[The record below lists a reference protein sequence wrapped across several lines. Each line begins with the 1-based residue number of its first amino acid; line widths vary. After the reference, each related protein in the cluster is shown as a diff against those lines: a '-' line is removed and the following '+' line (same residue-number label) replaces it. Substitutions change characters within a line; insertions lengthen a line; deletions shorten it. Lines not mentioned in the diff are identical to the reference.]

1 MIPLGKVSVFAAS
14 SWGGFFLEQRMAKLY
29 AEIAKME
36 AQDDGTVK
44 VWGYASSE
52 AVDSDGEIIAA
63 EAMKAAIPDYM
74 KFGAVR
80 EMHGSNAAGTA
91 IEINVENDGR
101 TFFGAHI
108 VDPVA
113 VTKVKTGVYKGF
125 SIGGSVTARDEL
137 NKSQITGLKLTEI
150 SLVDRPANPDAV
162 FTCYKADKPKDEE
175 EADKDDKPSDK
186 SAEEKGDKPKD
197 GDKEPEAE
205 EKDGKDDKK
214 DDEEEDDKK
223 DEAEKSASVNL
234 SESEIAILKAVLAK
248 AEKPKDEPVAK
259 SMWQVKSLADVLMS
273 LEWLI
278 SDASYDGV
286 DEAVIAQIKESAGK
300 LAESLKALT
309 VSEADK
315 LVDGLAAKADKSDD
329 LAKAE
334 SVDELAK
341 AQDALKKSNDALAK
355 AQAEIESLK
364 KQAAPPKGSTKAISK
379 AEDNGED
386 PLNGFEPIV
395 KNDGSLDDVA
405 TLVKAA
411 QAGRL

>member
-1 MIPLGKVSVFAAS
+1 
-14 SWGGFFLEQRMAKLY
+14 MAKLY
-29 AEIAKME
+29 AEISKME

-91 IEINVENDGR
+91 IEINVEDDGR

-162 FTCYKADKPKDEE
+162 FTCYKADKPKDDEE
-175 EADKDDKPSDK
+175 TADKDDEPVDK
-186 SAEEKGDKPKD
+186 TDETPADDTEKAD
-197 GDKEPEAE
+197 G
-205 EKDGKDDKK
+205 DKK
-214 DDEEEDDKK
+214 DDKEDDKK

-273 LEWLI
+273 LKWLI
-278 SDASYDGV
+278 EDAAYDNI
-286 DEAVIAQIKESAGK
+286 DEAVIAQIKESAGS

-309 VSEADK
+309 VSEADR

-341 AQDALKKSNDALAK
+341 AQDALTKSNKALAE
-355 AQAEIESLK
+355 AQAEIENLK
-364 KQAAPPKGSTKAISK
+364 KQAAPPKGSAKAISK

-386 PLNGFEPIV
+386 PLKGFQPIV

>member
-1 MIPLGKVSVFAAS
+1 
-14 SWGGFFLEQRMAKLY
+14 MAKLY

-52 AVDSDGEIIAA
+52 AVDSDGEVIAA

-91 IEINVENDGR
+91 IEINVEDDGR

-175 EADKDDKPSDK
+175 ETAN
-186 SAEEKGDKPKD
+186 
-197 GDKEPEAE
+197 
-205 EKDGKDDKK
+205 K
-214 DDEEEDDKK
+214 DDEPAEKTDETPADDAEKADDKK

-234 SESEIAILKAVLAK
+234 SESEITILKAVLAK

-259 SMWQVKSLADVLMS
+259 SMYQVKSLADVLWS
-273 LEWLI
+273 LKWLI
-278 SDASYDGV
+278 EDAAYDNI
-286 DEAVIAQIKESAGK
+286 DEAVIAQIKESAGS

-309 VSEADK
+309 ISEADK

-364 KQAAPPKGSTKAISK
+364 KQAAPPKGSTKAIGK

-386 PLNGFEPIV
+386 PLKGFQPIV

>member
-1 MIPLGKVSVFAAS
+1 
-14 SWGGFFLEQRMAKLY
+14 MAKLY

-52 AVDSDGEIIAA
+52 AVDSDGEVIAA

-91 IEINVENDGR
+91 IEINVEDDGR

-162 FTCYKADKPKDEE
+162 FTCFKADKPKDEE
-175 EADKDDKPSDK
+175 ETANKDDEPADK
-186 SAEEKGDKPKD
+186 SAEDKDDKPKD
-197 GDKEPEAE
+197 GDKEPKAE
-205 EKDGKDDKK
+205 DKDDK
-214 DDEEEDDKK
+214 DDSKK
-223 DEAEKSASVNL
+223 DEAEKSVSVNL
-234 SESEIAILKAVLAK
+234 SESEIAISKAVLAK
-248 AEKPKDEPVAK
+248 AEKQKDEPIAK
-259 SMWQVKSLADVLMS
+259 SMWQVKSLADVLVS
-273 LEWLI
+273 LKWLVE
-278 SDASYDGV
+278 DAIYDDV
-286 DEAVIAQIKESAGK
+286 DAAVIAQIKESAGS

-309 VSEADK
+309 IIEADK

-334 SVDELAK
+334 SVDELAKAEPVDELAK

-364 KQAAPPKGSTKAISK
+364 KQAAPPKGSTKAIGK

-386 PLNGFEPIV
+386 PLNGFQPIV

-405 TLVKAA
+405 TLIKAA
-411 QAGRL
+411 QTGRL

>member
-1 MIPLGKVSVFAAS
+1 
-14 SWGGFFLEQRMAKLY
+14 MAKLY

-91 IEINVENDGR
+91 IEINVEDDGR

-162 FTCYKADKPKDEE
+162 FTCFKADKSKDEE
-175 EADKDDKPSDK
+175 EAADKDDKPSDK
-186 SAEEKGDKPKD
+186 SAEEEGDKPKD

-205 EKDGKDDKK
+205 DKGGKDDKK
-214 DDEEEDDKK
+214 DDKE
-223 DEAEKSASVNL
+223 DEAEKSASVDL
-234 SESEIAILKAVLAK
+234 SEAEIAILKAVLARF
-248 AEKPKDEPVAK
+248 EK
-259 SMWQVKSLADVLMS
+259 S
-273 LEWLI
+273 
-278 SDASYDGV
+278 
-286 DEAVIAQIKESAGK
+286 AV
-300 LAESLKALT
+300 
-309 VSEADK
+309 
-315 LVDGLAAKADKSDD
+315 SDD

-334 SVDELAK
+334 LADELAK
-341 AQDALKKSNDALAK
+341 SQDALKKSNDALAK

-364 KQAAPPKGSTKAISK
+364 KQAAPPKGSAKAISK

-386 PLNGFEPIV
+386 PLKGFKPIV

-405 TLVKAA
+405 TLIKAK
-411 QAGRL
+411 QTGRL

>member
-1 MIPLGKVSVFAAS
+1 
-14 SWGGFFLEQRMAKLY
+14 MAKLY

-91 IEINVENDGR
+91 IEINVEDDGR

-162 FTCYKADKPKDEE
+162 FTCYKADKPKAEE

-186 SAEEKGDKPKD
+186 SAEEEDDKPKD
-197 GDKEPEAE
+197 GDKEPKAE
-205 EKDGKDDKK
+205 DKGDKEDDKDDK
-214 DDEEEDDKK
+214 E

-248 AEKPKDEPVAK
+248 AEKQEAAAKADEPVDESVSK
-259 SMWQVKSLADVLMS
+259 S
-273 LEWLI
+273 
-278 SDASYDGV
+278 
-286 DEAVIAQIKESAGK
+286 
-300 LAESLKALT
+300 
-309 VSEADK
+309 
-315 LVDGLAAKADKSDD
+315 DKSDD

-386 PLNGFEPIV
+386 PLKGFEPIV

-411 QAGRL
+411 QTGRL

>member
-1 MIPLGKVSVFAAS
+1 
-14 SWGGFFLEQRMAKLY
+14 MAKLY

-91 IEINVENDGR
+91 IEINVEDDGR

-162 FTCYKADKPKDEE
+162 FTCFKADKPKDEE
-175 EADKDDKPSDK
+175 GADKDEDDKPSDK
-186 SAEEKGDKPKD
+186 SAEAEDDKPKD
-197 GDKEPEAE
+197 GDKKPEAE
-205 EKDGKDDKK
+205 DKDDK
-214 DDEEEDDKK
+214 DDDKEDDKE

-248 AEKPKDEPVAK
+248 AENPKDEPVAK
-259 SMWQVKSLADVLMS
+259 SMWQVKSLADVLTS
-273 LEWLI
+273 LKWLI
-278 SDASYDGV
+278 EDAAYDNI
-286 DEAVIAQIKESAGK
+286 DEAIIAQIKESAGS

-386 PLNGFEPIV
+386 PLKGFEPIV

-411 QAGRL
+411 QTGRL

>member
-1 MIPLGKVSVFAAS
+1 
-14 SWGGFFLEQRMAKLY
+14 MAKLY

-91 IEINVENDGR
+91 IEINVEDDGR

-162 FTCYKADKPKDEE
+162 FTCFKADKPKDEE
-175 EADKDDKPSDK
+175 EAADKDDKPSDK
-186 SAEEKGDKPKD
+186 SAEEEGDKPKE
-197 GDKEPEAE
+197 GDKEPEDE
-205 EKDGKDDKK
+205 DKDGKDDK
-214 DDEEEDDKK
+214 DDDKE
-223 DEAEKSASVNL
+223 DETEKSARVDL
-234 SESEIAILKAVLAK
+234 SEAEIAILKAVLARF
-248 AEKPKDEPVAK
+248 EKSA
-259 SMWQVKSLADVLMS
+259 A
-273 LEWLI
+273 
-278 SDASYDGV
+278 SDG
-286 DEAVIAQIKESAGK
+286 
-300 LAESLKALT
+300 
-309 VSEADK
+309 
-315 LVDGLAAKADKSDD
+315 

-334 SVDELAK
+334 SADELAK

-355 AQAEIESLK
+355 AQAELESLK
-364 KQAAPPKGSTKAISK
+364 KQAAPPKGSAKAISK
-379 AEDNGED
+379 TEDNGED
-386 PLNGFEPIV
+386 PLKGFQPIV

>member
-1 MIPLGKVSVFAAS
+1 
-14 SWGGFFLEQRMAKLY
+14 MAKLY

-91 IEINVENDGR
+91 IEINVEDDGR

-175 EADKDDKPSDK
+175 EAEKEEDDKPSDK
-186 SAEEKGDKPKD
+186 SAEDEDDKPKD
-197 GDKEPEAE
+197 GDKKPEAE
-205 EKDGKDDKK
+205 DKDGKDDK
-214 DDEEEDDKK
+214 DDGKE

-234 SESEIAILKAVLAK
+234 SESEISILKAVLAK
-248 AEKPKDEPVAK
+248 AEKQEAVTK
-259 SMWQVKSLADVLMS
+259 AD
-273 LEWLI
+273 
-278 SDASYDGV
+278 DPV
-286 DEAVIAQIKESAGK
+286 DES
-300 LAESLKALT
+300 
-309 VSEADK
+309 VSK
-315 LVDGLAAKADKSDD
+315 SDKSDD

-334 SVDELAK
+334 MADELAK

-386 PLNGFEPIV
+386 PLKGFEPIV

-405 TLVKAA
+405 TLIKAA
-411 QAGRL
+411 QTGCL

>member
-1 MIPLGKVSVFAAS
+1 
-14 SWGGFFLEQRMAKLY
+14 MAKLY

-91 IEINVENDGR
+91 IEINVEDDGR

-162 FTCYKADKPKDEE
+162 FTCFKADKPKDEE
-175 EADKDDKPSDK
+175 AEKGEEDKPSDK
-186 SAEEKGDKPKD
+186 PAEEEADKPKD
-197 GDKEPEAE
+197 GDKEPEVE
-205 EKDGKDDKK
+205 DKDDKGDKDDKK
-214 DDEEEDDKK
+214 DDKED
-223 DEAEKSASVNL
+223 ETEKSASVEL
-234 SESEIAILKAVLAK
+234 SESEIAILKTVLAK
-248 AEKPKDEPVAK
+248 AEK
-259 SMWQVKSLADVLMS
+259 L
-273 LEWLI
+273 
-278 SDASYDGV
+278 
-286 DEAVIAQIKESAGK
+286 
-300 LAESLKALT
+300 
-309 VSEADK
+309 
-315 LVDGLAAKADKSDD
+315 KADKSDD

-386 PLNGFEPIV
+386 PLNGFQPIV

>member
-1 MIPLGKVSVFAAS
+1 
-14 SWGGFFLEQRMAKLY
+14 MAKLY

-91 IEINVENDGR
+91 IEINVEDDGR

-162 FTCYKADKPKDEE
+162 FTCFKADKPKDEE
-175 EADKDDKPSDK
+175 EADK
-186 SAEEKGDKPKD
+186 E
-197 GDKEPEAE
+197 EAE
-205 EKDGKDDKK
+205 KPTDKADETPADDAEKADGKADGKKDDKE
-214 DDEEEDDKK
+214 DET
-223 DEAEKSASVNL
+223 EKSASVEL

-248 AEKPKDEPVAK
+248 AEKPKDEPIAK
-259 SMWQVKSLADVLMS
+259 SMWQVKSLSDVLMS
-273 LEWLI
+273 LKWLI
-278 SDASYDGV
+278 NDAGYDGV
-286 DEAVIAQIKESAGK
+286 DEAVIAQIKESAGS

-315 LVDGLAAKADKSDD
+315 LVDGLSAKADKSDD

-386 PLNGFEPIV
+386 PLNGFQPIV

-411 QAGRL
+411 QTGRL

>member
-1 MIPLGKVSVFAAS
+1 
-14 SWGGFFLEQRMAKLY
+14 MAKLY

-91 IEINVENDGR
+91 IEINVEDDGR

-162 FTCYKADKPKDEE
+162 FTCFKADKPKDEE
-175 EADKDDKPSDK
+175 EADKGEDDKKADETPDDD
-186 SAEEKGDKPKD
+186 AEKAD
-197 GDKEPEAE
+197 G
-205 EKDGKDDKK
+205 DKK
-214 DDEEEDDKK
+214 DDKDDKE
-223 DEAEKSASVNL
+223 DETEKSASVNL

-273 LEWLI
+273 LKWLI
-278 SDASYDGV
+278 HDAGYDGT
-286 DEAVIAQIKESAGK
+286 DEDVVAQIKESAAS

-386 PLNGFEPIV
+386 PLKGFEPIV

-405 TLVKAA
+405 TLIKAK
-411 QAGRL
+411 QTGRL

>member
-1 MIPLGKVSVFAAS
+1 
-14 SWGGFFLEQRMAKLY
+14 MAKLY

-91 IEINVENDGR
+91 IEINVEDDGR

-162 FTCYKADKPKDEE
+162 FTCFKADKPKDDE
-175 EADKDDKPSDK
+175 EADKDDKT
-186 SAEEKGDKPKD
+186 EKTDETPANDAGKAD
-197 GDKEPEAE
+197 G
-205 EKDGKDDKK
+205 DKK
-214 DDEEEDDKK
+214 DDKEDDKK
-223 DEAEKSASVNL
+223 DETEKSASVNL

-248 AEKPKDEPVAK
+248 AEKQKDEPVAK
-259 SMWQVKSLADVLMS
+259 SMWQVKSLADVLAS
-273 LEWLI
+273 LKWLI
-278 SDASYDGV
+278 EDAIYDDV
-286 DEAVIAQIKESAGK
+286 DAAVIAQIKESAGS

-334 SVDELAK
+334 SADELAK

-364 KQAAPPKGSTKAISK
+364 KQAAPPKGSAKAIGK
-379 AEDNGED
+379 AEDNGGD
-386 PLNGFEPIV
+386 PLNGFQPIV

-411 QAGRL
+411 QTGRL

>member
-1 MIPLGKVSVFAAS
+1 
-14 SWGGFFLEQRMAKLY
+14 MAKLY

-91 IEINVENDGR
+91 IEINVEDDGR

-162 FTCYKADKPKDEE
+162 FTCFKADKPKDDE
-175 EADKDDKPSDK
+175 EADK
-186 SAEEKGDKPKD
+186 
-197 GDKEPEAE
+197 
-205 EKDGKDDKK
+205 
-214 DDEEEDDKK
+214 EEDDKSTDK
-223 DEAEKSASVNL
+223 ADETPADDAEKADGKKDDKEDEAEKSASVNL

-248 AEKPKDEPVAK
+248 AEKPKDEPVTK
-259 SMWQVKSLADVLMS
+259 SMWQVKSLADVLVS
-273 LEWLI
+273 LKWLI
-278 SDASYDGV
+278 HDAGYDGT
-286 DEAVIAQIKESAGK
+286 DEDVVAQIKESAGS

-315 LVDGLAAKADKSDD
+315 LVDSMAAKTDKSDD
-329 LAKAE
+329 LAKTE

-379 AEDNGED
+379 AEDNDED
-386 PLNGFEPIV
+386 PLKGFEPIV

-405 TLVKAA
+405 TLIKAK
-411 QAGRL
+411 QTGRL

>member
-1 MIPLGKVSVFAAS
+1 
-14 SWGGFFLEQRMAKLY
+14 MAKLY

-52 AVDSDGEIIAA
+52 AVDSDGEVIAA

-91 IEINVENDGR
+91 IEINVEDDGR

-162 FTCYKADKPKDEE
+162 FTCYKADKPKDDE
-175 EADKDDKPSDK
+175 EANKAEDDKPSDK
-186 SAEEKGDKPKD
+186 ADETPADDAEKAD
-197 GDKEPEAE
+197 GNK
-205 EKDGKDDKK
+205 KDDKE
-214 DDEEEDDKK
+214 DEV
-223 DEAEKSASVNL
+223 EKSASVEL

-248 AEKPKDEPVAK
+248 AEKPKDEPIAK

-273 LEWLI
+273 LKWLI
-278 SDASYDGV
+278 NDAGYDGV
-286 DEAVIAQIKESAGK
+286 DEAVIAQIKESAAS

-309 VSEADK
+309 ASEADK
-315 LVDGLAAKADKSDD
+315 LVDGLSAKADKSDD

-386 PLNGFEPIV
+386 PLKGFQPIV

-411 QAGRL
+411 QTGRL

>member
-1 MIPLGKVSVFAAS
+1 
-14 SWGGFFLEQRMAKLY
+14 MAKLY

-52 AVDSDGEIIAA
+52 AVDSDGEVITAQ
-63 EAMKAAIPDYM
+63 AMKAAIPDYM

-91 IEINVENDGR
+91 IEINVEDDGR

-162 FTCYKADKPKDEE
+162 FTCFKADKPKDDEE
-175 EADKDDKPSDK
+175 AADKDDEPADK
-186 SAEEKGDKPKD
+186 TDETPTDDTEKAD
-197 GDKEPEAE
+197 G
-205 EKDGKDDKK
+205 EKVDDK
-214 DDEEEDDKK
+214 EDDKK

-259 SMWQVKSLADVLMS
+259 SMYQVKSLADVLTS
-273 LEWLI
+273 LKWLI
-278 SDASYDGV
+278 EDAAYDNI
-286 DEAVIAQIKESAGK
+286 DETVIAQIKESAGS

-309 VSEADK
+309 ISEADK

-334 SVDELAK
+334 SADELAK

-386 PLNGFEPIV
+386 PLNGFQPIV

-405 TLVKAA
+405 TLIKAA
-411 QAGRL
+411 QTGRL

>member
-1 MIPLGKVSVFAAS
+1 
-14 SWGGFFLEQRMAKLY
+14 MAKLY

-52 AVDSDGEIIAA
+52 AVDSDGEVIAA

-91 IEINVENDGR
+91 IEINVEDDGR

-162 FTCYKADKPKDEE
+162 FTCFKADKPKDGEE
-175 EADKDDKPSDK
+175 AADKDDEPADK
-186 SAEEKGDKPKD
+186 TDETPADDTEKAD
-197 GDKEPEAE
+197 G
-205 EKDGKDDKK
+205 EKVDDK
-214 DDEEEDDKK
+214 EDDKK
-223 DEAEKSASVNL
+223 DETEKSASVNL

-259 SMWQVKSLADVLMS
+259 SMYQVRSLADVLTS
-273 LEWLI
+273 LKWLI
-278 SDASYDGV
+278 DDAAYV
-286 DEAVIAQIKESAGK
+286 DIDETVIAQIKESAGS
-300 LAESLKALT
+300 LAESLKALAA
-309 VSEADK
+309 SEADK

-364 KQAAPPKGSTKAISK
+364 KQAAPPKGSTKAIGK

-386 PLNGFEPIV
+386 PLKGFQPIV

-411 QAGRL
+411 QTGRL

>member
-1 MIPLGKVSVFAAS
+1 
-14 SWGGFFLEQRMAKLY
+14 MAKLY

-52 AVDSDGEIIAA
+52 AVDSDGEIIVA

-91 IEINVENDGR
+91 IEINVEDDGR

-175 EADKDDKPSDK
+175 EANKDEDDKPADKADETPADDAEKADGDKKDDKDDK
-186 SAEEKGDKPKD
+186 
-197 GDKEPEAE
+197 
-205 EKDGKDDKK
+205 
-214 DDEEEDDKK
+214 EDDKK
-223 DEAEKSASVNL
+223 DETEKSASVNL
-234 SESEIAILKAVLAK
+234 SEAEIAILKAVLAK

-259 SMWQVKSLADVLMS
+259 SMWQVKSLADVLTS
-273 LEWLI
+273 LKWLI
-278 SDASYDGV
+278 EDAAYDNI
-286 DEAVIAQIKESAGK
+286 DEAVIAQIKESAAS

-334 SVDELAK
+334 MADALAK

-386 PLNGFEPIV
+386 PLKGFKPIM

-405 TLVKAA
+405 TLIKAK
-411 QAGRL
+411 QTGRL

>member
-1 MIPLGKVSVFAAS
+1 MT
-14 SWGGFFLEQRMAKLY
+14 KLY

-52 AVDSDGEIIAA
+52 AVDSDGEVIAA
-63 EAMKAAIPDYM
+63 AAMKAAIPDYM

-91 IEINVENDGR
+91 IEINVEDDGR

-113 VTKVKTGVYKGF
+113 VAKVKTGVYKGF

-162 FTCYKADKPKDEE
+162 FTCYKADKPKADE
-175 EADKDDKPSDK
+175 EADKDEDDKTADK
-186 SAEEKGDKPKD
+186 ADETPADDTEKADDKAD
-197 GDKEPEAE
+197 GK
-205 EKDGKDDKK
+205 KDDK
-214 DDEEEDDKK
+214 EGET
-223 DEAEKSASVNL
+223 EKSASVNL

-248 AEKPKDEPVAK
+248 ADKPKDEPVAK
-259 SMWQVKSLADVLMS
+259 SMYQVKSLADVLMS
-273 LEWLI
+273 LKWLVE
-278 SDASYDGV
+278 DAVYDNI
-286 DEAVIAQIKESAGK
+286 DDAVTAQIKESAGN

-315 LVDGLAAKADKSDD
+315 LVDGLATKADKSDD
-329 LAKAE
+329 LTKAE

-364 KQAAPPKGSTKAISK
+364 KQAAPPKGSTKAIGKS
-379 AEDNGED
+379 EDNGED

-395 KNDGSLDDVA
+395 RNDGSLDDVA

>member
-1 MIPLGKVSVFAAS
+1 
-14 SWGGFFLEQRMAKLY
+14 MAKLY

-91 IEINVENDGR
+91 IEINVEDDGR

-108 VDPVA
+108 VDPIA

-162 FTCYKADKPKDEE
+162 FTCFKADKPKDEE
-175 EADKDDKPSDK
+175 EADKDDNPADK
-186 SAEEKGDKPKD
+186 ADETPADDAEKAD
-197 GDKEPEAE
+197 G
-205 EKDGKDDKK
+205 DKK
-214 DDEEEDDKK
+214 DDKDDKE
-223 DEAEKSASVNL
+223 DEAEKSASVEL

-248 AEKPKDEPVAK
+248 AEKPKDETVAK
-259 SMWQVKSLADVLMS
+259 SMWEVKSLADVLMS
-273 LEWLI
+273 LKWLI
-278 SDASYDGV
+278 EDAAYENI
-286 DEAVIAQIKESAGK
+286 DEAVIAQIKESAGS

-334 SVDELAK
+334 SVDELTK

-355 AQAEIESLK
+355 AQAEIEILK

-386 PLNGFEPIV
+386 PLKGFQPIV

-405 TLVKAA
+405 TLIKAA
-411 QAGRL
+411 QTGRL

>member
-1 MIPLGKVSVFAAS
+1 
-14 SWGGFFLEQRMAKLY
+14 MAKLY

-63 EAMKAAIPDYM
+63 EAMKAAIPEYM

-91 IEINVENDGR
+91 IEINVEDDGR

-162 FTCYKADKPKDEE
+162 FTCFKADKPKDDEE
-175 EADKDDKPSDK
+175 TADKDDEPADK
-186 SAEEKGDKPKD
+186 ADETSADDAEKAD
-197 GDKEPEAE
+197 G
-205 EKDGKDDKK
+205 DKK
-214 DDEEEDDKK
+214 DDKEDDKK
-223 DEAEKSASVNL
+223 DEAEKSASVEL
-234 SESEIAILKAVLAK
+234 SASEIAILKAVLAK
-248 AEKPKDEPVAK
+248 AEKSKDEPVAK
-259 SMWQVKSLADVLMS
+259 SMWQVKSLADVLAS
-273 LEWLI
+273 LKWLI
-278 SDASYDGV
+278 EDAIYDDV
-286 DEAVIAQIKESAGK
+286 DVAVIAQIKESAGS

-334 SVDELAK
+334 SADELAK

-386 PLNGFEPIV
+386 PLNGFQPIV

-411 QAGRL
+411 HAGRL

>member
-1 MIPLGKVSVFAAS
+1 
-14 SWGGFFLEQRMAKLY
+14 MAKLY

-91 IEINVENDGR
+91 IEINVEDDGR

-162 FTCYKADKPKDEE
+162 FTCFKADKPKDEE
-175 EADKDDKPSDK
+175 EADKDEDDKTADK
-186 SAEEKGDKPKD
+186 ADETPADDAEKAD
-197 GDKEPEAE
+197 G
-205 EKDGKDDKK
+205 DKK
-214 DDEEEDDKK
+214 DDKDDKE

-248 AEKPKDEPVAK
+248 AEKQEAATK
-259 SMWQVKSLADVLMS
+259 AD
-273 LEWLI
+273 
-278 SDASYDGV
+278 DPV
-286 DEAVIAQIKESAGK
+286 DEAVSKS
-300 LAESLKALT
+300 
-309 VSEADK
+309 
-315 LVDGLAAKADKSDD
+315 DKSDD

-334 SVDELAK
+334 MADALAK

-386 PLNGFEPIV
+386 PLKGFQPIV

-405 TLVKAA
+405 TLIKAK
-411 QAGRL
+411 QTGRL

>member
-1 MIPLGKVSVFAAS
+1 LIPLGKVSVCRLFM
-14 SWGGFFLEQRMAKLY
+14 GGFFLEQRMAKLY

-91 IEINVENDGR
+91 IEINVEDDGR

-162 FTCYKADKPKDEE
+162 FTCFKADKPKDEE
-175 EADKDDKPSDK
+175 EVDKDDKPSDK
-186 SAEEKGDKPKD
+186 SAEKEGDKPKD

-205 EKDGKDDKK
+205 DKDDKDDK
-214 DDEEEDDKK
+214 DDDKK
-223 DEAEKSASVNL
+223 DETEKSASVDL
-234 SESEIAILKAVLAK
+234 SESEITILKAVLAK
-248 AEKPKDEPVAK
+248 AEKPKDEPVTK

-273 LEWLI
+273 LKWLI
-278 SDASYDGV
+278 EDAVYGNI
-286 DEAVIAQIKESAGK
+286 DEAVIAQIKESAGS

-341 AQDALKKSNDALAK
+341 AQDALKKSNEALAK

-386 PLNGFEPIV
+386 LLNGFQPIV

-411 QAGRL
+411 QTGRL

>member
-1 MIPLGKVSVFAAS
+1 MGLPLSLRGRL
-14 SWGGFFLEQRMAKLY
+14 FLEYRMAKLY

-52 AVDSDGEIIAA
+52 AVDSDGEVIAA

-91 IEINVENDGR
+91 IEINVEDDGR

-162 FTCYKADKPKDEE
+162 FTCFKADKPKDDEE
-175 EADKDDKPSDK
+175 TADKDDESADK
-186 SAEEKGDKPKD
+186 ADETSADDAEKAD
-197 GDKEPEAE
+197 G
-205 EKDGKDDKK
+205 DKK
-214 DDEEEDDKK
+214 DDKEDDKK
-223 DEAEKSASVNL
+223 DEAEKSASVEL
-234 SESEIAILKAVLAK
+234 SASEIAILKAVLAK
-248 AEKPKDEPVAK
+248 AEKSKDEPVAK
-259 SMWQVKSLADVLMS
+259 SMWQVKSLADVLAS
-273 LEWLI
+273 LKWLI
-278 SDASYDGV
+278 EDAIYDDV
-286 DEAVIAQIKESAGK
+286 DVAVIAQIKESAGS

-334 SVDELAK
+334 SADELAK
-341 AQDALKKSNDALAK
+341 AQDALKKTNDALAK

-386 PLNGFEPIV
+386 PLNGFQPIV

-411 QAGRL
+411 HAGRL

>member
-1 MIPLGKVSVFAAS
+1 
-14 SWGGFFLEQRMAKLY
+14 MAKLY

-91 IEINVENDGR
+91 IEINVEDDGR

-125 SIGGSVTARDEL
+125 SIGGSVTSRDEL

-175 EADKDDKPSDK
+175 EANKDEDDKPADKADETPADDAEKADGDKKDDKDDK
-186 SAEEKGDKPKD
+186 E
-197 GDKEPEAE
+197 
-205 EKDGKDDKK
+205 
-214 DDEEEDDKK
+214 DET
-223 DEAEKSASVNL
+223 EKSASVNL

-273 LEWLI
+273 LKWLI
-278 SDASYDGV
+278 EEAAYDNI
-286 DEAVIAQIKESAGK
+286 DEAVIAQIKESAGS
-300 LAESLKALT
+300 LAESLKTLT

-355 AQAEIESLK
+355 AKAEIESLK

-405 TLVKAA
+405 TLIKAK
-411 QAGRL
+411 QTGRL

>member
-1 MIPLGKVSVFAAS
+1 
-14 SWGGFFLEQRMAKLY
+14 MAKLY

-91 IEINVENDGR
+91 IEINVEDDGR

-162 FTCYKADKPKDEE
+162 FTCYKADKPKDDE
-175 EADKDDKPSDK
+175 EATDKDDKPSAK
-186 SAEEKGDKPKD
+186 SAEDEDDKPKD
-197 GDKEPEAE
+197 GDKKPEAE
-205 EKDGKDDKK
+205 DKDDKDDKK
-214 DDEEEDDKK
+214 DDKED
-223 DEAEKSASVNL
+223 ETEKSASVNL

-259 SMWQVKSLADVLMS
+259 SMWQVKSLADVLTS
-273 LEWLI
+273 LKWLI
-278 SDASYDGV
+278 EDATYDKV
-286 DEAVIAQIKESAGK
+286 DEAVIAQIKESAAS
-300 LAESLKALT
+300 LAESLKVLT

-315 LVDGLAAKADKSDD
+315 LVDGLATKADKSDG

-386 PLNGFEPIV
+386 PLKGFQPIV

-411 QAGRL
+411 QTGRL

>member
-1 MIPLGKVSVFAAS
+1 
-14 SWGGFFLEQRMAKLY
+14 MAKLY

-52 AVDSDGEIIAA
+52 AVDSDGEVIAA

-91 IEINVENDGR
+91 IEINVEDDGR

-175 EADKDDKPSDK
+175 EADKEEDDKPSDK
-186 SAEEKGDKPKD
+186 SAEDKDEKPKD
-197 GDKEPEAE
+197 GDKKPEAE
-205 EKDGKDDKK
+205 DKDDKDDK
-214 DDEEEDDKK
+214 DDDKED
-223 DEAEKSASVNL
+223 ETEKSASVNL

-248 AEKPKDEPVAK
+248 AEKPKDEPVTK
-259 SMWQVKSLADVLMS
+259 SMWQVESLADVLMS
-273 LEWLI
+273 LKWLI
-278 SDASYDGV
+278 EDAARDNI
-286 DEAVIAQIKESAGK
+286 DEAVIAQIKESAGS

-329 LAKAE
+329 LTKAE
-334 SVDELAK
+334 SADELAK

-364 KQAAPPKGSTKAISK
+364 KQAAPPKGSAKAISK

-386 PLNGFEPIV
+386 PLKGFQPIV

>member
-1 MIPLGKVSVFAAS
+1 
-14 SWGGFFLEQRMAKLY
+14 MAKLY

-91 IEINVENDGR
+91 IEINVEDDGR

-162 FTCYKADKPKDEE
+162 FTCYKADKPKDDDEVDKAE
-175 EADKDDKPSDK
+175 DGKSTDKADETPADDTEKADGEKVDDK
-186 SAEEKGDKPKD
+186 
-197 GDKEPEAE
+197 
-205 EKDGKDDKK
+205 
-214 DDEEEDDKK
+214 EDDKK

-248 AEKPKDEPVAK
+248 AEKQEAATKADEPVDESVSK
-259 SMWQVKSLADVLMS
+259 S
-273 LEWLI
+273 
-278 SDASYDGV
+278 
-286 DEAVIAQIKESAGK
+286 
-300 LAESLKALT
+300 
-309 VSEADK
+309 
-315 LVDGLAAKADKSDD
+315 DKSDE

-334 SVDELAK
+334 MADELAK

-364 KQAAPPKGSTKAISK
+364 KQAAPPKGSTKAIGK

-386 PLNGFEPIV
+386 PLNGFQPIV

>member
-1 MIPLGKVSVFAAS
+1 
-14 SWGGFFLEQRMAKLY
+14 MAKLY
-29 AEIAKME
+29 AEITKME

-52 AVDSDGEIIAA
+52 AVDSDGEVIAA

-91 IEINVENDGR
+91 IEINVEDDGR

-108 VDPVA
+108 VDPIA

-162 FTCYKADKPKDEE
+162 FTCFKADKPKDEE
-175 EADKDDKPSDK
+175 EAADKDDEPADK
-186 SAEEKGDKPKD
+186 ADETPDDDAEKAD
-197 GDKEPEAE
+197 G
-205 EKDGKDDKK
+205 DKK
-214 DDEEEDDKK
+214 DDKEYDKK

-248 AEKPKDEPVAK
+248 AEKTKDELVAK
-259 SMWQVKSLADVLMS
+259 SMWQVKSLADVLAS
-273 LEWLI
+273 LKWLI
-278 SDASYDGV
+278 EDAIYDDV
-286 DEAVIAQIKESAGK
+286 DAAVIAQIKESAGS

-364 KQAAPPKGSTKAISK
+364 KQAAPPKGSTKAIGK

-386 PLNGFEPIV
+386 PLNGFQPIV

-411 QAGRL
+411 QTGRL

>member
-1 MIPLGKVSVFAAS
+1 
-14 SWGGFFLEQRMAKLY
+14 MAKLY

-91 IEINVENDGR
+91 IEINVEDDGR

-162 FTCYKADKPKDEE
+162 FTCYKADKPKADEE
-175 EADKDDKPSDK
+175 AEKEEDDKPSDK
-186 SAEEKGDKPKD
+186 PAEGKDEKPKD

-205 EKDGKDDKK
+205 DKDGKDDKG
-214 DDEEEDDKK
+214 DKK
-223 DEAEKSASVNL
+223 DDKEDETEKSESVNL
-234 SESEIAILKAVLAK
+234 SESEIVLLKTILARL
-248 AEKPKDEPVAK
+248 EKSSVPD
-259 SMWQVKSLADVLMS
+259 S
-273 LEWLI
+273 
-278 SDASYDGV
+278 
-286 DEAVIAQIKESAGK
+286 
-300 LAESLKALT
+300 
-309 VSEADK
+309 
-315 LVDGLAAKADKSDD
+315 

-364 KQAAPPKGSTKAISK
+364 KQAAPPKGSTKAIGK

-386 PLNGFEPIV
+386 PLNGFQPIV

>member
-1 MIPLGKVSVFAAS
+1 
-14 SWGGFFLEQRMAKLY
+14 MAKLY

-91 IEINVENDGR
+91 IEINVGDDGR

-175 EADKDDKPSDK
+175 EADKGEDDKPSDK
-186 SAEEKGDKPKD
+186 SAEEEGEKPKD

-205 EKDGKDDKK
+205 DKDDKDDKGDKK
-214 DDEEEDDKK
+214 DDKE
-223 DEAEKSASVNL
+223 DEAEKSESVNL
-234 SESEIAILKAVLAK
+234 SESEIVLLKTILARL
-248 AEKPKDEPVAK
+248 EKSSVPA
-259 SMWQVKSLADVLMS
+259 
-273 LEWLI
+273 
-278 SDASYDGV
+278 
-286 DEAVIAQIKESAGK
+286 
-300 LAESLKALT
+300 
-309 VSEADK
+309 
-315 LVDGLAAKADKSDD
+315 D

-386 PLNGFEPIV
+386 PLKGFEPIV

-405 TLVKAA
+405 TLIKAK
-411 QAGRL
+411 QTGRL

>member
-1 MIPLGKVSVFAAS
+1 
-14 SWGGFFLEQRMAKLY
+14 MAKLY

-91 IEINVENDGR
+91 IEINVEDDGR

-186 SAEEKGDKPKD
+186 SAEDEDDKPKD
-197 GDKEPEAE
+197 GDKKPEAE
-205 EKDGKDDKK
+205 DKDDK
-214 DDEEEDDKK
+214 DDKEDDKE

-273 LEWLI
+273 LKWLI
-278 SDASYDGV
+278 EDAAYGNI
-286 DEAVIAQIKESAGK
+286 DEAVIAQIKESAGS

-315 LVDGLAAKADKSDD
+315 LVDGLTAKADKSDD

-386 PLNGFEPIV
+386 PLNGFQPIV

-405 TLVKAA
+405 TLIKAA
-411 QAGRL
+411 QTGRL

>member
-1 MIPLGKVSVFAAS
+1 
-14 SWGGFFLEQRMAKLY
+14 MAKLY

-52 AVDSDGEIIAA
+52 AVDSDGEVIAA

-91 IEINVENDGR
+91 IEINVEDDGR

-162 FTCYKADKPKDEE
+162 FTCFKADKPKDEE
-175 EADKDDKPSDK
+175 EADKDDKPADK
-186 SAEEKGDKPKD
+186 TDETPADDTEKAD
-197 GDKEPEAE
+197 G
-205 EKDGKDDKK
+205 EKVDDK
-214 DDEEEDDKK
+214 EDDKK
-223 DEAEKSASVNL
+223 DEAEKSASVEL

-259 SMWQVKSLADVLMS
+259 SMWQVKSLADVLTS
-273 LEWLI
+273 LKWLI
-278 SDASYDGV
+278 EDAVYDNI
-286 DEAVIAQIKESAGK
+286 DETVIAQIKESAGS

-334 SVDELAK
+334 SVNELAK

-364 KQAAPPKGSTKAISK
+364 KQAAPPKGSTKAIGK

-386 PLNGFEPIV
+386 PLNGFQPIV

-411 QAGRL
+411 QTGRL

>member
-1 MIPLGKVSVFAAS
+1 
-14 SWGGFFLEQRMAKLY
+14 MAKLY

-91 IEINVENDGR
+91 IEINVEDDGR

-162 FTCYKADKPKDEE
+162 FTCFKADKPKDEE
-175 EADKDDKPSDK
+175 EAADKDDKPSDK
-186 SAEEKGDKPKD
+186 SAEEEDDKPKD

-205 EKDGKDDKK
+205 DKGDKDDK
-214 DDEEEDDKK
+214 DDDKK
-223 DEAEKSASVNL
+223 DETEKSASVDL
-234 SESEIAILKAVLAK
+234 SESEIAILKAVLARF
-248 AEKPKDEPVAK
+248 EKSA
-259 SMWQVKSLADVLMS
+259 A
-273 LEWLI
+273 
-278 SDASYDGV
+278 SDG
-286 DEAVIAQIKESAGK
+286 
-300 LAESLKALT
+300 
-309 VSEADK
+309 
-315 LVDGLAAKADKSDD
+315 

-334 SVDELAK
+334 SADELAK

-364 KQAAPPKGSTKAISK
+364 KQAAPPKGSAKAISK

-386 PLNGFEPIV
+386 PLKGFQPIV

>member
-1 MIPLGKVSVFAAS
+1 MT
-14 SWGGFFLEQRMAKLY
+14 KLY

-91 IEINVENDGR
+91 IEINVEDDGR

-162 FTCYKADKPKDEE
+162 FTCFKADKPKADE
-175 EADKDDKPSDK
+175 EADKDEDDK
-186 SAEEKGDKPKD
+186 SADKTDEKK
-197 GDKEPEAE
+197 
-205 EKDGKDDKK
+205 
-214 DDEEEDDKK
+214 DDKK
-223 DEAEKSASVNL
+223 DEAEKSVSVNL

-248 AEKPKDEPVAK
+248 ADKPKDEPVAK
-259 SMWQVKSLADVLMS
+259 SMYQVKSLADVLMS
-273 LEWLI
+273 LKWLVE
-278 SDASYDGV
+278 DAVYGNID
-286 DEAVIAQIKESAGK
+286 DAVTAQIKESAAS
-300 LAESLKALT
+300 LAESLKALAA
-309 VSEADK
+309 SEADK

-334 SVDELAK
+334 SADELAK

-364 KQAAPPKGSTKAISK
+364 KQAAPPKGSTKAIGK

-386 PLNGFEPIV
+386 PLKGFQPIV

-405 TLVKAA
+405 TLIKAA
-411 QAGRL
+411 QTGRL

>member
-1 MIPLGKVSVFAAS
+1 MT
-14 SWGGFFLEQRMAKLY
+14 KLY

-52 AVDSDGEIIAA
+52 AVDSDGEVIAA

-91 IEINVENDGR
+91 IEINVEDDGR

-125 SIGGSVTARDEL
+125 SIGGSITARDEL

-162 FTCYKADKPKDEE
+162 FTCFKADKPKDEE
-175 EADKDDKPSDK
+175 EANKDDKPSDK
-186 SAEEKGDKPKD
+186 STEEEDENPKD
-197 GDKEPEAE
+197 GDKEPKAE
-205 EKDGKDDKK
+205 DKDDK
-214 DDEEEDDKK
+214 DEDKK

-259 SMWQVKSLADVLMS
+259 SMWQVKSLADVLAS
-273 LEWLI
+273 LRWLI
-278 SDASYDGV
+278 EDAIYDDV
-286 DEAVIAQIKESAGK
+286 DAAVIAQIKESAAS

-364 KQAAPPKGSTKAISK
+364 KQAAPPKGSTKAIGK

-386 PLNGFEPIV
+386 PLNGFQPIV

-411 QAGRL
+411 QTGRL